1 MNSLA
6 DFRQVYLEHQGFV
19 RAVLYR
25 LVGPEQLDD
34 AVQETFLKAW
44 KGRLNFRGDSSV
56 KTWLHTIATRTAIDS
71 YGNKEIP
78 VDFIEDQG
86 IEDKDP
92 TTAKDIN
99 KAVWELPMEYRVVV
113 VSVLLEEFSLKETAQ
128 SLQIPEG
135 TVKSRLSRGRE
146 LLQTKLK
153 AMGYSYE

>member
-6 DFRQVYLEHQGFV
+6 DFRQVYLEHQAFI

-44 KGRLNFRGDSSV
+44 KGRMNFRGDSSV

-78 VDFIEDQG
+78 SEFMADTGV
-86 IEDKDP
+86 EDKDP
-92 TTAKDIN
+92 TTGDDIN

-113 VSVLLEEFSLKETAQ
+113 VSVIFEELSLKETAA
-128 SLQIPEG
+128 SLKIPEG

-146 LLQTKLK
+146 LLQSKLRL
-153 AMGYSYE
+153 MGYDYE